1 MTPIQVNFLVACFAV
16 GIAGALLGFWAFS
29 QRLGR
34 QLDAQR
40 RALDAERE
48 QTRQVIRAE
57 LELLG
62 QQQLAHQDVQRLAL
76 ALWQAEQ
83 DARRRAEWH
92 ALRPTPP
99 TLLAKREGPLAWP
112 LAPSQPVQPV
122 QPVQPRSSS
131 PVPAFTPDPE
141 SEISPTS
148 LALPAVAP
156 WEADVAPERE
166 LTDEEIDALP
176 PDLPIPTRVAGRK
189 LPAPKGPVLRKL

>member
-1 MTPIQVNFLVACFAV
+1 MTLIQVNFLAACFAV
-16 GIAGALLGFWAFS
+16 GIAGALFGFWAFS

-83 DARRRAEWH
+83 DARRRAEWQ

-122 QPVQPRSSS
+122 QPRSSP

-141 SEISPTS
+141 LEISPTS
-148 LALPAVAP
+148 LALPAVAR
-156 WEADVAPERE
+156 WEAEAPPERE

-176 PDLPIPTRVAGRK
+176 PDLPVATRVAGRK